1 MSIPSLKL
9 KVITNLSL
17 LEKLTKQISK
27 SRISRTHEEEKHKEL
42 LGWRQIPQRTKRRT
56 SGMEIDPTKNKRK
69 NLWDGD
75 IDPRSITE
83 PTKNI
88 PNFWVGEIITD
99 LKTE

>member
-1 MSIPSLKL
+1 MSISSLKL

-56 SGMEIDPTKNKRK
+56 SGMETDPTKNKRK

-75 IDPRSITE
+75 IDPRSITK